1 MDDILKLKEMFPNT
15 PVPIIHKVYTQNNCL
30 LIDTCEE
37 LLLTSMQNVQVPSHS
52 FPGTSNSGGA
62 QGKHQDDDVV
72 RISDSD
78 EDKSGKDSEFS
89 LKISFDKFEYLQ
101 AIFPDVQI
109 PYLKR
114 NLDEIGD
121 DDTKFQ
127 VFLSQCLTDPKRLP
141 RHVKVTPSIKRSRQ
155 SVDKHLVS
163 VSSLADAGSEQEA
176 GTNTEEPSFSKK
188 PRTAGKGK
196 GLAKAVNSHYSDSSR
211 DHADDFECSLCHHRS
226 VVKWVKCLAGCIFC
240 IPCFTKRF
248 HDRLCKDVNNTE
260 CFLLCGEF
268 FSEETL
274 QKYLAPVLFD
284 ELDPVAYDTGKY
296 NDQDDED
303 SDTDVLVDVAQV
315 SKINN
320 NLNQKQGKVN
330 DEDVVIE
337 DKSTENE
344 AEVEIVKESSH
355 SHVQPPTKAK
365 ASVSSTMINLS
376 AEIRK
381 FDKLRCPQCKFS
393 GKMTHNQ
400 AEVRCNKCKKS
411 SCRTCLD
418 VKGPRHLCS
427 DSKMRELKSE
437 MEHDLLRLAILS
449 QTNPRDSSMKD
460 LVEDSVNEFQIK
472 NPGNNDKDVIKV
484 LEAQYPH
491 SQFIPLRI
499 FCQSN
504 DGWKKTHKSSQKIK
518 DKEIIKHL
526 EALYSDI
533 DTLKICTSTDFLN
546 ECVDLLEQS
555 ALIPFME
562 TMMDSCNFLEIGN
575 HSDVYK

>member
-1 MDDILKLKEMFPNT
+1 MSRMDDILKLKEMFPNT
-15 PVPIIHKVYTQNNCL
+15 PVPIIHKAYTQNNCL

-37 LLLTSMQNVQVPSHS
+37 LLHTSMQDVQVQSHS

-72 RISDSD
+72 TISDSD
-78 EDKSGKDSEFS
+78 EDKSDSEFS
-89 LKISFDKFEYLQ
+89 LKISSDKFEYLQ

-114 NLDEIGD
+114 NLAEIGD
-121 DDTKFQ
+121 DETKFQ
-127 VFLSQCLTDPKRLP
+127 VFLNQCLTDPKRLP
-141 RHVKVTPSIKRSRQ
+141 RYVKVTPSIKRSRH
-155 SVDKHLVS
+155 SDDRHLVS

-176 GTNTEEPSFSKK
+176 GTNTEEPSSSKK

-196 GLAKAVNSHYSDSSR
+196 GLAKAVNSHY
-211 DHADDFECSLCHHRS
+211 
-226 VVKWVKCLAGCIFC
+226 
-240 IPCFTKRF
+240 
-248 HDRLCKDVNNTE
+248 
-260 CFLLCGEF
+260 
-268 FSEETL
+268 
-274 QKYLAPVLFD
+274 
-284 ELDPVAYDTGKY
+284 YDG
-296 NDQDDED
+296 
-303 SDTDVLVDVAQV
+303 
-315 SKINN
+315 
-320 NLNQKQGKVN
+320 G
-330 DEDVVIE
+330 VVIE

-365 ASVSSTMINLS
+365 ASVSATRINLS
-376 AEIRK
+376 AEIGK

-400 AEVRCNKCKKS
+400 DEVRCKKCKKS
-411 SCRTCLD
+411 SCRICLD

-472 NPGNNDKDVIKV
+472 NPENNDRDVSKV

-491 SQFIPLRI
+491 SQFIPPCI
-499 FCQSN
+499 FRQSN
-504 DGWKKTHKSSQKIK
+504 DDGWNKTHKSSQKIK